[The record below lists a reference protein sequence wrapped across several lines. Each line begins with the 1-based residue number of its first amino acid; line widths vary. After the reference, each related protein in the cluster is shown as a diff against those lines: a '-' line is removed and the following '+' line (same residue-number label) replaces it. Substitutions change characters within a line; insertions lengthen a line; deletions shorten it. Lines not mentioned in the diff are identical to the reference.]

1 MAHSDAG
8 EVRLEHLP
16 LVGNLVFKQ
25 GSTTRMTTTTPR
37 DHNTQKSI
45 NWAWGWS
52 IILSLAVLF
61 ASNARAHD
69 PFEITATSYLRTNQL
84 ELFIEMEPRP
94 ARLLS
99 GAPATIEPEIVLS
112 QLELKAPTLVRI
124 WSGPTELK
132 PTSITAMEGTENHAQ
147 LRLLYPLPPVGPFRI
162 ETPLLAQLETE
173 GPYGV
178 TLTVLDMV
186 NQKVLGQS
194 VLFADTP
201 EAAFTH
207 PSSPL
212 PTANP
217 PSPHPPSEAP
227 AEAASAK
234 LDAAATTGASDSTS
248 RPIVGWWVLVGL
260 GIVAVLVWLSRRR

>member
-1 MAHSDAG
+1 MACSDAG
-8 EVRLEHLP
+8 ELRLERLL
-16 LVGNLVFKQ
+16 LVGNLGFKQ

-37 DHNTQKSI
+37 NHNTQKAI
-45 NWAWGWS
+45 NRSWGLS
-52 IILSLAVLF
+52 IILILAVLF

-69 PFEITATSYLRTNQL
+69 PFEITATIYVRTNHL

-99 GAPATIEPEIVLS
+99 GAPAAIEPEMVLS

-147 LRLLYPLPPVGPFRI
+147 LRLLYPLPPAGPFRI
-162 ETPLLAQLETE
+162 ETPLLAQLQAD

-178 TLTVLDMV
+178 TLTVLDLV

-201 EAAFTH
+201 EAAFTR

-212 PTANP
+212 PKANS
-217 PSPHPPSEAP
+217 PSPARPPSEAP
-227 AEAASAK
+227 AEIASAK
-234 LDAAATTGASDSTS
+234 LDAAASTGASDSTS
-248 RPIVGWWVLVGL
+248 GPSVGWWILIGL
-260 GIVAVLVWLSRRR
+260 GIVAVLVWLSRR

>member
-1 MAHSDAG
+1 MACSDAG
-8 EVRLEHLP
+8 ELRLERLP
-16 LVGNLVFKQ
+16 LVGNLGFKQ
-25 GSTTRMTTTTPR
+25 GSTTRMTTTTHR
-37 DHNTQKSI
+37 NHITQKAI
-45 NWAWGWS
+45 KRAWGLI
-52 IILSLAVLF
+52 IILSLAVMF
-61 ASNARAHD
+61 AINARAHD
-69 PFEITATSYLRTNQL
+69 PFEITGIVYLRTNQL
-84 ELFIEMEPRP
+84 ELFLEMEPRP

-99 GAPATIEPEIVLS
+99 GAPAAIEPAMVLS
-112 QLELKAPTLVRI
+112 QLELKAPTLVRL

-147 LRLLYPLPPVGPFRI
+147 LRLLYPLPPAGPFRI
-162 ETPLLAQLETE
+162 ETPLLAQLEAD

-178 TLTVLDMV
+178 VLAVLDLV

-201 EAAFTH
+201 EASFTR

-212 PTANP
+212 PTANA
-217 PSPHPPSEAP
+217 PSPRPKSEAP

-234 LDAAATTGASDSTS
+234 LDAAATTSASDSTS
-248 RPIVGWWVLVGL
+248 GPIVWWWALVGL